1 MGNTRKDSGTRPQ
14 KKRAPTQQQFD
25 REMDRVVD
33 EEQLY
38 YDALAD
44 YYDKETDTRDQP
56 TQRKKRKTTPES
68 PKKYAMTQKRFNHQM
83 NQVVQLNY
91 DDLDDEL
98 KDLLYKQHTKFSKDN
113 YLKRRDNMTEAQK
126 QREIESHRKRRD
138 NMTEAQKKRHNV
150 LYPERWRSTLSEATR
165 RAVNKAA
172 RERRVIR
179 KDPSRKDSRE
189 VSYRDYM

>member
-1 MGNTRKDSGTRPQ
+1 
-14 KKRAPTQQQFD
+14 
-25 REMDRVVD
+25 MDRVVD

-68 PKKYAMTQKRFNHQM
+68 PKKNAMTQKRFNHQM

-98 KDLLYKQHTKFSKDN
+98 KDLLYKQHTKFNKDN

-138 NMTEAQKKRHNV
+138 NMTEAQKKRHNE
-150 LYPERWRSTLSEATR
+150 LYPERWRLTMSEATR

-179 KDPSRKDSRE
+179 KDPSQKDSRE